1 MHINSHLSVHTSKTK
16 KLLNDVQKGRKQQE
30 KKFKYEVCCDSGLP
44 VIQRAWKPQTRER
57 VGSSNDQNGVRRAV
71 IRVELSLKAMAFS
84 LRYVADQLFSEVRFA
99 KEQHGHGKC
108 CCTTSF

>member
-1 MHINSHLSVHTSKTK
+1 MTFKRAGSNK
-16 KLLNDVQKGRKQQE
+16 KRRQRIS
-30 KKFKYEVCCDSGLP
+30 FKYEVRCDAELP

-84 LRYVADQLFSEVRFA
+84 LRYVANQLFSEVRFA
-99 KEQHGHGKC
+99 KEQHGHRKC
-108 CCTTSF
+108 CWPTSF